1 MTGYVRTD
9 TANNIAD
16 GNIINAVDFD
26 NEFDA
31 IQSAFNNSTGHTHDG
46 TSANGAPITKVGPTQ
61 DVVVSA
67 TAVTPKTDNTVDLG
81 SSLLEFKDLW
91 IDGTAN
97 IDSLVAD
104 TVTISAGT
112 IDNTSIGAT
121 TASTGRFT
129 TLTATGNATISGTLG
144 VTGAITGSLTGN
156 ASTAT
161 TLQTARTINGVSF
174 NGSAN
179 ITVEPYVEQDLT
191 TAATRYIAFVD
202 SSTAGHQRLNLDD
215 TLNYNPSTGTLAA
228 TTFSGALSGNATTAT
243 TLATARNINGVS
255 FNGSADIT
263 VPVNT
268 SQKSDSVAYNI
279 PFVSS
284 VTAGNQN
291 LYTDSAAN
299 FTYNPSTNAVTATTF
314 VGALSGN
321 ATTATTATTANAT
334 AATLTIGS
342 YLTGSNF
349 NGSTATTW
357 AVDAT
362 SANTASKV
370 VARDASGNFSAGTIT
385 AALSGNAS
393 TATTLA
399 TARTIALSGAVTGT
413 ATSFNGSANITIP
426 TTVSTTQGGIVYG
439 SSSTAYGTT
448 AAGTA
453 GQMIVSNGTSAP
465 TWQTPSLLLIPD
477 STFKKSVRCATTA
490 NITLS
495 GTQTIDGIAV
505 VADDR
510 VLVKNQTTAS
520 QNGIYVVA
528 AGAWTRSTD
537 ADAASEIGAAVVA
550 VDAGTAN
557 GGEMWTTTFKTTD
570 TLGTTAMN
578 WYEMLYNS
586 GTWGISISGSAAT
599 LTTARTLTIG
609 ATGKTFNGSANVSW
623 TTAEI
628 GAVARTS
635 ATGSAIIPVGT
646 TAQRDGTPTSG
657 YFRYNTD
664 LGKFEGYNGTSWG
677 SVGGGATG
685 GGSDAVFIENDQ
697 TVTTNYTIT
706 TGKNAGTFGPI
717 TVASG
722 VTVTVPSGSV
732 WTIV

>member
-31 IQSAFNNSTGHTHDG
+31 LQAAFAAASGHTHDG
-46 TSANGAPITKVGPTQ
+46 TTGSGAPITKVGPTQ
-61 DVVVSA
+61 DVTISA
-67 TAVTPKTDNTVDLG
+67 TAVLPKTDNVIDLG

-104 TVTISAGT
+104 TVTISAGA

-161 TLQTARTINGVSF
+161 TLQTARTINTVSF

-179 ITVEPYVEQDLT
+179 IVVEPYIEQDLT
-191 TAATRYIAFVD
+191 TAATRYLTFVD

-215 TLNYNPSTGTLAA
+215 SLSYNPSTNTLTVANIA
-228 TTFSGALSGNATTAT
+228 GNASTAT
-243 TLATARNINGVS
+243 ALATGRTIGMTGDVTWTSAS
-255 FNGSADIT
+255 FNGSANVT
-263 VPVNT
+263 GTATLAN
-268 SQKSDSVAYNI
+268 SG
-279 PFVSS
+279 
-284 VTAGNQN
+284 VTAG
-291 LYTDSAAN
+291 
-299 FTYNPSTNAVTATTF
+299 
-314 VGALSGN
+314 
-321 ATTATTATTANAT
+321 
-334 AATLTIGS
+334 S
-342 YLTGSNF
+342 YG
-349 NGSTATTW
+349 GSTAIPVLTIDAKGRVTAASTTSITVGDGTLTL
-357 AVDAT
+357 AVSGTGLSGSATFTANQSGASTFTVTSNAT
-362 SANTASKV
+362 SANTVGAI

-385 AALSGNAS
+385 AALSGNAT

-465 TWQTPSLLLIPD
+465 TWTTPSLLLIPD

-505 VADDR
+505 VAGDR

-520 QNGIYVVA
+520 QNGIYDVA

-550 VDAGTAN
+550 VDSGTAN

-570 TLGTTAMN
+570 VLGTTSMN
-578 WYEMLYNS
+578 WYEMLYNT

-599 LTTARTLTIG
+599 LTTGRTIG
-609 ATGKTFNGSANVSW
+609 MTGDVTYTSGSFNGSANV
-623 TTAEI
+623 TGTATLANS
-628 GAVARTS
+628 GVTAGS
-635 ATGSAIIPVGT
+635 YGSASAIPVITVDAKGRIT
-646 TAQRDGTPTSG
+646 NASTVTVAGGQYFGSAAVKAIAYNSNTISENVTVTAGNNGLSAGPITITSG
-657 YFRYNTD
+657 Y
-664 LGKFEGYNGTSWG
+664 
-677 SVGGGATG
+677 A
-685 GGSDAVFIENDQ
+685 
-697 TVTTNYTIT
+697 
-706 TGKNAGTFGPI
+706 
-717 TVASG
+717 
-722 VTVTVPSGSV
+722 VTVESGSV
-732 WTIV
+732 WSIV